1 MNAQG
6 LKNRL
11 ARSGALLFAVLHLAV
26 AATILYS
33 TWHPGY
39 RGGMFLQ
46 ALLVGVAGL
55 SSIAIVSELL
65 GLMRSRPASEPG
77 GIDPAFLIAIWIVV
91 ILLTV
96 TVAGIYLGSTLL
108 LFAYWLVVV
117 RMSPLRALGF
127 ALLFGLLMPLLFS
140 HAMDRRLWPGILP
153 TIIPQYLGGGVIP
166 PL

>member
-6 LKNRL
+6 LKHRL

-26 AATILYS
+26 AVAILYS

-55 SSIAIVSELL
+55 SALAIVSELL
-65 GLMRSRPASEPG
+65 RLMRSSSGSEPTNT
-77 GIDPAFLIAIWIVV
+77 DAAFLIAIWIVF

-96 TVAGIYLGSTLL
+96 TVGGIYLGSTVL

-117 RMSPLRALGF
+117 RMSLSRALVF
-127 ALLFGLLMPLLFS
+127 AVAFGALMPFLFS
-140 HAMDRRLWPGILP
+140 YAMDRRLWPGILP
-153 TIIPQYLGGGVIP
+153 AIIPQYLGGGIIP